1 MSVSRGC
8 ITHDG
13 FRGVISKP
21 ASCTRVLASKKWS
34 CFEYVGITSSV
45 LLTLKHV
52 ATSKSLIKLG
62 PFIAQ

>member
-34 CFEYVGITSSV
+34 CFEYVGINFFSFTDV
-45 LLTLKHV
+45 ETRGHE
-52 ATSKSLIKLG
+52 
-62 PFIAQ
+62 